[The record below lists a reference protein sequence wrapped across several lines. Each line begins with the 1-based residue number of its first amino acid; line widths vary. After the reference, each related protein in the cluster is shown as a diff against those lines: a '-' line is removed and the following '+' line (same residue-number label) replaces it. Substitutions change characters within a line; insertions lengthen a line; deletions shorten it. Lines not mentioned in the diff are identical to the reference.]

1 MGANLLS
8 CDIGLKRIGVAL
20 HTQGITL
27 PLPPILRKNRVQA
40 SLELSNLLKDREINK
55 LIVGI
60 PQSEREEEIH
70 EMERRIKHFISLLD
84 FGGEIVYIDESYS
97 SIEALERLKT
107 LGKKERCEKIKNGE
121 LDSLSA
127 LIILERYLSSK
138 EKQSPPL

>member
-1 MGANLLS
+1 MCANLLA

-27 PLPPILRKNRVQA
+27 PLSPILRKNRNQA
-40 SLELSNLLKDREINK
+40 SSELSHLLAQKQIST

-60 PQSEREEEIH
+60 PKCDNEEETH
-70 EMERRIKHFISLLD
+70 EMERRIRHFISLID

-97 SIEALERLKT
+97 SAEAQERLYA
-107 LGKKERCEKIKNGE
+107 LSKKERSEKIKNGE

-127 LIILERYLSSK
+127 MIILERFLSSN
-138 EKQSPPL
+138 